1 MSDFCGV
8 ILAAGESSRMG
19 RDKALLPWPRG
30 TSGSGTF
37 LSAMIRA
44 FSTYCDLV
52 IVVVGENESML
63 APIIYAEGAFLVSN
77 PAPDR
82 GQFSSL
88 QTGLHDVLNRG
99 RDSAMITLVDRPPPA
114 ADTLR
119 TLIDTYSTQDHNTWA
134 VIPEHAGKHGH
145 PMLIGRELIEAFLQH
160 PASSNAQEIL
170 HAHADR
176 IDYVEVDDP
185 RVTANV
191 DTPDDYASLQSE
203 S

>member
-99 RDSAMITLVDRPPPA
+99 RDSAMITLVDRPPPG

>member
-1 MSDFCGV
+1 
-8 ILAAGESSRMG
+8 
-19 RDKALLPWPRG
+19 
-30 TSGSGTF
+30 
-37 LSAMIRA
+37 MIRA

-52 IVVVGENESML
+52 IVVVGENEPML

-99 RDSAMITLVDRPPPA
+99 RDSAMITLVDRPPPG

-119 TLIDTYSTQDHNTWA
+119 TLIDTYSTRDQNTWA

-176 IDYVEVDDP
+176 IDYVEVDDL

>member
-1 MSDFCGV
+1 
-8 ILAAGESSRMG
+8 
-19 RDKALLPWPRG
+19 
-30 TSGSGTF
+30 
-37 LSAMIRA
+37 MIRA

-52 IVVVGENESML
+52 IVVVGENEPML

-114 ADTLR
+114 ADTLH
-119 TLIDTYSTQDHNTWA
+119 TLIDTYSTRDHNTWA

-160 PASSNAQEIL
+160 PASWNAQEIL